1 MGTIRALL
9 GTNDPLTSLQ
19 LVDVLGKLGLEVT
32 SLVGVDNVLLSQ
44 LVEHCRYLWE
54 SCSCL
59 SLVGSG
65 TELANG
71 VTCSLGIVTVCGV
84 AGNGLLDAL
93 L

>member
-9 GTNDPLTSLQ
+9 GTNDPRTSLQ

-54 SCSCL
+54 SCR
-59 SLVGSG
+59 
-65 TELANG
+65 ELANG